1 MIIITTESEDN
12 FKIQGLLALEVAS
25 CQERRSL
32 GWKEKDQ
39 QLKMKRRRQNAYK
52 ILFILCGKYIQSQ
65 VCTQGDNAFLMPI
78 MVPDSGYDTIFRPI
92 SEIQHKYLHNFCT
105 TQHLQSYVQLLW
117 QVCKVGITW
126 GKWGGWSRWG
136 WGWGW
141 GVKRMQIAE
150 FGRWQWGRC
159 WLFNNQLPTIR
170 CWLFNSILILTSSH
184 QILTFVQSDLLI
196 HSIWETL
203 WGEGFVWYGRWKYK
217 IYTKYRNSKY

>member
-1 MIIITTESEDN
+1 
-12 FKIQGLLALEVAS
+12 
-25 CQERRSL
+25 
-32 GWKEKDQ
+32 
-39 QLKMKRRRQNAYK
+39 
-52 ILFILCGKYIQSQ
+52 
-65 VCTQGDNAFLMPI
+65 MPI
-78 MVPDSGYDTIFRPI
+78 IFDADHGKAANIFGPKCALKGTMHFWCRSWSPTVDMTPI
-92 SEIQHKYLHNFCT
+92 SEIQHKYLHNFGT

-150 FGRWQWGRC
+150 FGRWRWGRC

-203 WGEGFVWYGRWKYK
+203 WGESFVWHGRWKYK
-217 IYTKYRNSKY
+217 IYTRYRNSKYLMQW